1 MLLVC
6 VNYPAGL
13 GTWGAFE
20 FPKKL
25 QLYTKI
31 IGAHKYNTR
40 IGIISNSM
48 MRSRIIRIS
57 YSNLG
62 YYIIDFISN
71 SVISQQV
78 YMLSYRSSEI
88 SSYD

>member
-13 GTWGAFE
+13 GAWGAFE

-25 QLYTKI
+25 QLYQKFI
-31 IGAHKYNTR
+31 SAHKHKYSDRNDIEFNDTKQNNTH
-40 IGIISNSM
+40 
-48 MRSRIIRIS
+48 S

-78 YMLSYRSSEI
+78 CILSCRSSET